1 MVQGALYLTTP
12 LGAIMD
18 AISVRTL
25 CYIFKLVSVPGTF
38 MLHSL
43 LDLKMIYIYNFTKDG
58 RFLNL

>member
-1 MVQGALYLTTP
+1 MVQGALYTTP

-38 MLHSL
+38 MLH
-43 LDLKMIYIYNFTKDG
+43 KRPNF
-58 RFLNL
+58 FHCLCAFH